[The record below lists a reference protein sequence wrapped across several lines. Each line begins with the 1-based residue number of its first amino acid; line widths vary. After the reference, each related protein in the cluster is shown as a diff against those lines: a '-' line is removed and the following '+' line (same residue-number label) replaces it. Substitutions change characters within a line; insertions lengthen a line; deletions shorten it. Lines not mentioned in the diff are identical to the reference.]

1 MRHPLFNKAESNDG
15 GDGPSA
21 SLALL
26 LHVLADF
33 VGAIVVRCADPKAY
47 ISIGSVAIWVSLLIG
62 CGAYY
67 SSPSDF
73 LYVRRSMLALVFF
86 ATSFWTGRAALLVT
100 APVAVAAWWAMQM
113 PWWRTVWKSTSEL
126 GSTPSRRRSY
136 GDNVASMASMHTGGA
151 RAAPTP
157 TRRSRRTRPRPL
169 PLESR
174 RTPRRLRAPRGTSA
188 RSNPPC
194 LFLACSWAWGPS
206 WPWTG
211 SMR

>member
-1 MRHPLFNKAESNDG
+1 MIVWPCGLAGSSLVHYLVTAAVRHPLFNKAESNDG

-33 VGAIVVRCADPKAY
+33 VGAIIVRCADPKAY

-73 LYVRRSMLALVFF
+73 LYVRRSMLALIFF

-113 PWWRTVWKSTSEL
+113 PWWRTVQKSTSEL
-126 GSTPSRRRSY
+126 CGH
-136 GDNVASMASMHTGGA
+136 GDDVASMA
-151 RAAPTP
+151 
-157 TRRSRRTRPRPL
+157 
-169 PLESR
+169 
-174 RTPRRLRAPRGTSA
+174 
-188 RSNPPC
+188 
-194 LFLACSWAWGPS
+194 
-206 WPWTG
+206 
-211 SMR
+211 